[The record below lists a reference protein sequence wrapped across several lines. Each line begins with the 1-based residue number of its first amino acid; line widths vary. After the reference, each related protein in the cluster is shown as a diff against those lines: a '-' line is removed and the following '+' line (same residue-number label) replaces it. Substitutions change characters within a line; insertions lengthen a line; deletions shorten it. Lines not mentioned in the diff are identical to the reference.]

1 MSLRSSVAALE
12 PMSDRFRSSNDASKS
27 STLIFIA
34 NIWLAAVIAGF
45 LFLRIFE
52 SRTAA
57 HFLHGFSLR

>member
-1 MSLRSSVAALE
+1 MAFRSSVAAHK
-12 PMSDRFRSSNDASKS
+12 PMSDRLSPTTNAPKTSL
-27 STLIFIA
+27 LIFIA
-34 NIWLAAVIAGF
+34 NLWLATVIAVF

>member
-1 MSLRSSVAALE
+1 
-12 PMSDRFRSSNDASKS
+12 MSDRFRSSNDASKS